1 MTADSISSLTV
12 AHAQEFQRHLPG
24 IRDGDAEAVHQAR
37 VSTRRLREL
46 LAVLMSQEPRARGAR
61 RLMRKAGRELGRVRE
76 LDVMSTMLARE
87 ERLNPAAM
95 LAIVVARRTLGERL
109 TAARRRM
116 VTRIERLDLGDLPE
130 HLRLRDGPIDWIR
143 DRYAVRSTWGQAFSK
158 RLARRA
164 GHLAQAV
171 DDAGGVYFPKRL
183 HEVRVSAKKLR
194 YTLEMASA
202 VGIWRPPHMLK
213 DLRGAQTILGDLH
226 DVQVLVDEMD
236 DLVADDR
243 ATSERATLAAT
254 LRARAEEY
262 HQKYLETRDRL
273 STIAE
278 VVERFSRRANH
289 RGRLTV
295 VVESA
300 ARTTVHV
307 LVHQIN
313 PRALLRS

>member
-1 MTADSISSLTV
+1 MA
-12 AHAQEFQRHLPG
+12 
-24 IRDGDAEAVHQAR
+24 
-37 VSTRRLREL
+37 
-46 LAVLMSQEPRARGAR
+46 M
-61 RLMRKAGRELGRVRE
+61 
-76 LDVMSTMLARE
+76 MLARE

-95 LAIVVARRTLGERL
+95 LATVVARRTLGERL
-109 TAARRRM
+109 AAARCRM
-116 VTRIERLDLGDLPE
+116 VKRIERLDLADLPE

-143 DRYAVRSTWGQAFSK
+143 DRYAVRSTWGQVFRE

-164 GHLAQAV
+164 GHLARAV
-171 DDAGGVYFPKRL
+171 DEAGGVYFPKRL

-202 VGIWRPPHMLK
+202 VGVWRPPHMLK
-213 DLRGAQTILGDLH
+213 DLREAQTILGDLH
-226 DVQVLVDEMD
+226 DVQVLIDEMD
-236 DLVADDR
+236 DLVTDDR

-254 LRARAEEY
+254 LHARAEEY
-262 HQKYLETRDRL
+262 HKKYLKTRDQL

-278 VVERFSRRANH
+278 VVERFTEHASHRSRF
-289 RGRLTV
+289 TV

-307 LVHQIN
+307 VLHQIT